1 MVTKLKRGMTNVV
14 KAIITNKDHQILRNK
29 QLALKDFSCLLK
41 KVLGPYQSETN
52 NTYNLKNQIIFPVC
66 S

>member
-41 KVLGPYQSETN
+41 KSPWAISE
-52 NTYNLKNQIIFPVC
+52 
-66 S
+66 